1 MQRRNKTM
9 NKYQQVKQE
18 VNVMTDDQIV
28 ELLVEL
34 FGKGWFRGELMEW
47 IANSSDLELDL
58 MKQVIEVRKEQT
70 NE

>member
-1 MQRRNKTM
+1 M
-9 NKYQQVKQE
+9 NKYQEIKQI
-18 VNVMTDDQIV
+18 VNNMTDDQIV

-58 MKQVIEVRKEQT
+58 MKQAIEVRKDQK
-70 NE
+70 NG

>member
-1 MQRRNKTM
+1 M

-58 MKQVIEVRKEQT
+58 MKQVIEVRKETT